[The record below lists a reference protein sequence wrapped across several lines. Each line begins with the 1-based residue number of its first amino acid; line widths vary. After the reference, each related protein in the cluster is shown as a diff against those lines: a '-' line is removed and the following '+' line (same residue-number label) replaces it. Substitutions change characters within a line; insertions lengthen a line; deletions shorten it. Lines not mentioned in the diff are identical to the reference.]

1 MDFGITWGASHS
13 LIQSVTFDDLYFWT
27 AALSDAYPEGI
38 NVEYTSKKDFSNVYD
53 PVNKKYNS
61 RVSAEN
67 GQLAGLIT
75 PYHNG
80 QADGKLGGLVYFE
93 KFKLYVMVYAKT
105 PVNITETN
113 GGKNIIYASI
123 WNFENKGYTNKEIK
137 IIKNFGENNNVMQLR
152 AGKYGDNKLFIIY
165 APTKTKGSHIYG
177 NVAKG
182 TIPKVFI
189 IELPSFKYIV
199 NDQQYDNLL
208 MNTNEDLRTFSDGV
222 IIWAAPDSSG
232 NLTINKVGSPRLD
245 ESYDDINYIITEE
258 DLKDIKNEKN
268 NKKSELSRGAKFA
281 IALGVIFG
289 VIILVFGIFILY
301 KYIIYKK
308 SGREFSLK
316 KIKNEILLKY

>member
-1 MDFGITWGASHS
+1 MI
-13 LIQSVTFDDLYFWT
+13 
-27 AALSDAYPEGI
+27 
-38 NVEYTSKKDFSNVYD
+38 
-53 PVNKKYNS
+53 
-61 RVSAEN
+61 
-67 GQLAGLIT
+67 
-75 PYHNG
+75 
-80 QADGKLGGLVYFE
+80 
-93 KFKLYVMVYAKT
+93 YAKT
-105 PVNITETN
+105 PVASSETN
-113 GGKNIIYASI
+113 GGSNIMYATL
-123 WNFENKGYTNKEIK
+123 WKFENNQYTNKEIK
-137 IIKNFGENNNVMQLR
+137 IIKNFGEDNNVMQLR

-165 APTKTKGSHIYG
+165 APTKTKGSHYYG
-177 NVAKG
+177 SVAKG

-208 MNTNEDLRTFSDGV
+208 MNTNEDLRIFSDGV

-268 NKKSELSRGAKFA
+268 NKKSELSGGAKFA
-281 IALGVIFG
+281 ITLGVIFG

-301 KYIIYKK
+301 KYIMYKK

-316 KIKNEILLKY
+316 NIKNEMLPKY